1 MFSFS
6 HSDTLLSEEAKN
18 WKKPKCPPAGERVH
32 KLQYIHIM
40 ENYTETNTDELSKY
54 QYQEY
59 FKLKY
64 WPQKKI
70 EECFVEDI

>member
-1 MFSFS
+1 
-6 HSDTLLSEEAKN
+6 
-18 WKKPKCPPAGERVH
+18 
-32 KLQYIHIM
+32 M

-64 WPQKKI
+64 WPQKKKT

>member
-1 MFSFS
+1 
-6 HSDTLLSEEAKN
+6 
-18 WKKPKCPPAGERVH
+18 
-32 KLQYIHIM
+32 M

-64 WPQKKI
+64 WPQKKLKNVLLKI
-70 EECFVEDI
+70 FKVIFSEEC

>member
-1 MFSFS
+1 
-6 HSDTLLSEEAKN
+6 
-18 WKKPKCPPAGERVH
+18 
-32 KLQYIHIM
+32 M

-59 FKLKY
+59 FKLKILTS
-64 WPQKKI
+64 KKI